1 MKPTPKQKGND
12 LEQAVRAIEDSILR
26 TVPGYAEGTFKIQGN
41 KVLVQ
46 NGVRHEIDVFVTAS
60 LAAGYDATFIFECK
74 NWNAKVGKNELI
86 IFSEKVAVSGAQ
98 RGFFVAKAFTKDAQ
112 AQAKK
117 DSRIK
122 LLTASHFE
130 PVTRVLF
137 PQLHL
142 LNITATHS
150 NVEIRGFNAEGALKE
165 MQLGGKAIVIHG
177 ASAPADEYI
186 QQMIAR
192 ARDAN

>member
-1 MKPTPKQKGND
+1 MQKA
-12 LEQAVRAIEDSILR
+12 LSKFKAI
-26 TVPGYAEGTFKIQGN
+26 

-98 RGFFVAKAFTKDAQ
+98 RGFYVAKAFTKDAQ

-130 PVTRVLF
+130 PAPRVLF

-142 LNITATHS
+142 LNITVTHS
-150 NVEIRGFNAEGALKE
+150 NVEIRGFNDEGALKE
-165 MQLGGKAIVIHG
+165 MHLGGKAIVINGTTQFEIVLGSVLSVYEVQSRGRVLIVGVSSHDIEMQ
-177 ASAPADEYI
+177 AQLVEVAAPYA
-186 QQMIAR
+186 
-192 ARDAN
+192 